1 MVTAKK
7 IRVISVYLHRET
19 TAESRRFA
27 GNRPYFSTLTGCN
40 ILKNYH
46 SSLMNR
52 LAVSAKVFALTLS
65 LGVMA
70 SCGTPNNQGAPS
82 KDTKDKTEKTADK
95 GTPTSLNIRYIDGD
109 SVTANYQLAKDF
121 QQLTLSSLSK
131 IDNARQARGNEL
143 QKMGA
148 NIEAKTKRNGY
159 LSQESYEA
167 DVNAFNKKQQEA
179 AAMLDNMQARAQ
191 QEIAQRQIELNDS
204 IEAFIRDYNKEKG
217 YDAILFK
224 AAGVYFNPALDITK
238 EVIDGL
244 NARYEKG
251 RKAK

>member
-1 MVTAKK
+1 
-7 IRVISVYLHRET
+7 
-19 TAESRRFA
+19 
-27 GNRPYFSTLTGCN
+27 
-40 ILKNYH
+40 
-46 SSLMNR
+46 MNK

-131 IDNARQARGNEL
+131 IDNARQAR
-143 QKMGA
+143 
-148 NIEAKTKRNGY
+148 
-159 LSQESYEA
+159 
-167 DVNAFNKKQQEA
+167 
-179 AAMLDNMQARAQ
+179 AQ

>member
-1 MVTAKK
+1 
-7 IRVISVYLHRET
+7 
-19 TAESRRFA
+19 
-27 GNRPYFSTLTGCN
+27 
-40 ILKNYH
+40 
-46 SSLMNR
+46 MNR

-131 IDNARQARGNEL
+131 IDNARQE
-143 QKMGA
+143 MGA

-204 IEAFIRDYNKEKG
+204 IEAFIKDYNKEKG